1 MMKKWSKAGIVCA
14 AVLAASMA
22 MTACGGKTAETGNT
36 GEAGSTGA
44 AGTEKAADVKTPEA
58 SKASGETAKLSFSW
72 WGNDDRHQA
81 TQNAIDAF
89 NAAHAGAIEVTGEPS
104 GFGNLE
110 ETFATRYAGGTAA
123 DVMTV
128 NYPWVIQYSPN
139 GEGFYDLDQVKD
151 IFDFSQY
158 DEGFLEFGKTGGKM
172 QAVPYG
178 QNTLGLYVNKSAFDR
193 AGITELP
200 KTFEEYKEAAKIFTQ
215 QDPNTYMIVS
225 PTFRFAAVYY
235 LQQKTGKG
243 EFAED
248 LSMNYT
254 VDDYKEALLWY
265 KDLADAHV
273 FCSRKDYIE
282 NVGNDPVS
290 VAQNAKYINGGYVG
304 VLEWTG
310 GIASNAKTLEDKGDE
325 LVVAPLPVIEGA
337 AFEGT
342 MAKPSLLFA
351 ISKDTKNPKEAA
363 EFLQYILNDPE
374 GTKLM
379 GSTRGMV
386 ASRAAKASLEADG
399 QIEGAVKQAYD
410 FTDEAK
416 VINNS
421 PIFENAVFTNSY
433 ESNYEKFE
441 FGKSTAEEAAQ
452 AIFDATSEQ
461 VAKLKQDYGK

>member
-158 DEGFLEFGKTGGKM
+158 DEG
-172 QAVPYG
+172 
-178 QNTLGLYVNKSAFDR
+178 
-193 AGITELP
+193 
-200 KTFEEYKEAAKIFTQ
+200 
-215 QDPNTYMIVS
+215 
-225 PTFRFAAVYY
+225 
-235 LQQKTGKG
+235 
-243 EFAED
+243 
-248 LSMNYT
+248 
-254 VDDYKEALLWY
+254 
-265 KDLADAHV
+265 
-273 FCSRKDYIE
+273 
-282 NVGNDPVS
+282 
-290 VAQNAKYINGGYVG
+290 
-304 VLEWTG
+304 
-310 GIASNAKTLEDKGDE
+310 
-325 LVVAPLPVIEGA
+325 
-337 AFEGT
+337 
-342 MAKPSLLFA
+342 LFA
-351 ISKDTKNPKEAA
+351 NARAIA
-363 EFLQYILNDPE
+363 
-374 GTKLM
+374 
-379 GSTRGMV
+379 TR
-386 ASRAAKASLEADG
+386 
-399 QIEGAVKQAYD
+399 
-410 FTDEAK
+410 
-416 VINNS
+416 
-421 PIFENAVFTNSY
+421 
-433 ESNYEKFE
+433 
-441 FGKSTAEEAAQ
+441 
-452 AIFDATSEQ
+452 
-461 VAKLKQDYGK
+461 

>member
-1 MMKKWSKAGIVCA
+1 MKKWSKAGIVCA

-36 GEAGSTGA
+36 GEEGSTGA
-44 AGTEKAADVKTPEA
+44 AGTEKAADEKTPEA
-58 SKASGETAKLSFSW
+58 SKSSGETVKLSFSW

-89 NAAHAGAIEVTGEPS
+89 NAAHAGAIEVNGEPS

-139 GEGFYDLDQVKD
+139 GDGFYDFDQVKD
-151 IFDFSQY
+151 IIDFSQY

-200 KTFEEYKEAAKIFTQ
+200 TTFEEYKKAAEIFTQ
-215 QDPNTYMIVS
+215 QDPNAYMIVS

-282 NVGNDPVS
+282 NVGNEPVS
-290 VAQNAKYINGGYVG
+290 IAQNAKYINGGYAG

-325 LVVAPLPVIEGA
+325 LVVAPLPVIDGA
-337 AFEGT
+337 VFEGT

-351 ISKDTKNPKEAA
+351 ISRDSKNPKEAA

-399 QIEGAVKQAYD
+399 QITGAVKQAYD
-410 FTDEAK
+410 FTDAAK

-421 PIFENAVFTNSY
+421 PIFENAIFTNSY

>member
-1 MMKKWSKAGIVCA
+1 MKRLKGTGLILAG
-14 AVLAASMA
+14 VLAASMA
-22 MTACGGKTAETGNT
+22 VTGCGGSKTAD
-36 GEAGSTGA
+36 TGA
-44 AGTEKAADVKTPEA
+44 AGTEKPVTAEAADKG
-58 SKASGETAKLSFSW
+58 KSGEAVELNFSW

-89 NAAHAGAIEVTGEPS
+89 NTAHAGAIKVTGEPS

-123 DVMTV
+123 DIMTV
-128 NYPWVIQYSPN
+128 NYPWLFQYSPD

-151 IFDFSQY
+151 IIDLSQY
-158 DEGFLEFGKTGGKM
+158 DTGFLEFGRTGGKM
-172 QAVPYG
+172 QAIPYG
-178 QNTLGLYVNKSAFDR
+178 QNTLGFYVNKSAYDR

-200 KTFEEYKEAAKIFTQ
+200 KTFEEYKEAAKIITK
-215 QDPNTYMIVS
+215 DNPNAYLFVS

-243 EFAED
+243 EFADD

-254 VDDYKEALLWY
+254 VDDYKEAMLWF

-290 VAQNAKYINGGYVG
+290 IAQNAKYINGGYLG
-304 VLEWTG
+304 ALEWTG

-325 LVVAPLPVIEGA
+325 LAVAPLPVIEGA
-337 AFEGT
+337 VFKGT

-351 ISKDTKNPKEAA
+351 ISKDSKNPKEAA

-386 ASRAAKASLEADG
+386 ASKAAKASLEAEG
-399 QIEGAVKQAYD
+399 QISGAVKQAYD
-410 FTDEAK
+410 FTDEAE

-421 PIFENAVFTNSY
+421 PIFENATFTNAY

-452 AIFDATSEQ
+452 AVFDVISEEIG
-461 VAKLKQDYGK
+461 KLK

>member
-1 MMKKWSKAGIVCA
+1 MKKWSKAGIVCA

-36 GEAGSTGA
+36 GEEGSTGA
-44 AGTEKAADVKTPEA
+44 AGTEKAADEKTPEA
-58 SKASGETAKLSFSW
+58 SKSSGETVKLSFSW

-139 GEGFYDLDQVKD
+139 GDGFYDLDQVKD
-151 IFDFSQY
+151 IIDFSQY

-200 KTFEEYKEAAKIFTQ
+200 TTFEEYKKAAEIFTQ
-215 QDPNTYMIVS
+215 QDPNAYMIVS

-282 NVGNDPVS
+282 NVGNEPVS
-290 VAQNAKYINGGYVG
+290 IAQNAKYINGGYAG

-325 LVVAPLPVIEGA
+325 LVVAPLPVIDGA
-337 AFEGT
+337 VFEGT

-351 ISKDTKNPKEAA
+351 ISRDSKNPKEAA

-399 QIEGAVKQAYD
+399 QITGAVKQAYD
-410 FTDEAK
+410 FTDAAK

-421 PIFENAVFTNSY
+421 PIFELQN
-433 ESNYEKFE
+433 
-441 FGKSTAEEAAQ
+441 
-452 AIFDATSEQ
+452 
-461 VAKLKQDYGK
+461 

>member
-1 MMKKWSKAGIVCA
+1 MKKWSKAGIVCA

-200 KTFEEYKEAAKIFTQ
+200 TTFEEYKKAAEIFTQ
-215 QDPNTYMIVS
+215 QDPNAYMIVS

-254 VDDYKEALLWY
+254 VDDYK
-265 KDLADAHV
+265 DLADAHV

-282 NVGNDPVS
+282 NVGNEPVS
-290 VAQNAKYINGGYVG
+290 IAQNAKYINGGYAG

-325 LVVAPLPVIEGA
+325 LVVAPLPVIDGA
-337 AFEGT
+337 VFEGT

-351 ISKDTKNPKEAA
+351 ISRDSKNPKEAA

-399 QIEGAVKQAYD
+399 QITGAVKQAYD
-410 FTDEAK
+410 FTDAAK

-421 PIFENAVFTNSY
+421 PIFENAIFTNSY

>member
-1 MMKKWSKAGIVCA
+1 MKKWSKAGIVCA

-44 AGTEKAADVKTPEA
+44 AGTEKAVDEKTPEA
-58 SKASGETAKLSFSW
+58 SKSSGETVKLSFSW

-139 GEGFYDLDQVKD
+139 GDGFYDLDQVKD
-151 IFDFSQY
+151 IIDFSQY

-200 KTFEEYKEAAKIFTQ
+200 TTFEEYKKAAEIFTQ
-215 QDPNTYMIVS
+215 QDPNAYMIVS

-282 NVGNDPVS
+282 NVGNEPVS
-290 VAQNAKYINGGYVG
+290 IAQNAKYINGGYAG

-325 LVVAPLPVIEGA
+325 LVVAPLPVIDGA
-337 AFEGT
+337 VFEGT

-351 ISKDTKNPKEAA
+351 ISKDSKNPKEAA

-386 ASRAAKASLEADG
+386 ASKAAKASLEADG
-399 QIEGAVKQAYD
+399 QITGAVKQAYD
-410 FTDEAK
+410 FTDVAK

-421 PIFENAVFTNSY
+421 PIFENAIFTNSY

-452 AIFDATSEQ
+452 AIFDATNEQ

>member
-1 MMKKWSKAGIVCA
+1 MKGWSKAGIGCA
-14 AVLAASMA
+14 TILASSMA

-44 AGTEKAADVKTPEA
+44 AGTEKAADEKTPEA
-58 SKASGETAKLSFSW
+58 SKSSGETVKLSFSW

-139 GEGFYDLDQVKD
+139 GDGFYDLDQVKD
-151 IFDFSQY
+151 IIDFSQY

-200 KTFEEYKEAAKIFTQ
+200 TTFEEYKKAAEIFTQ
-215 QDPNTYMIVS
+215 QDPNAYMIVS

-282 NVGNDPVS
+282 NVGNEPVS
-290 VAQNAKYINGGYVG
+290 IAQNAKYINGGYAG

-325 LVVAPLPVIEGA
+325 LVVAPLPVIDGA
-337 AFEGT
+337 VFEGT

-351 ISKDTKNPKEAA
+351 ISRDSKNPKEAA

-399 QIEGAVKQAYD
+399 QITGAVKQAYD
-410 FTDEAK
+410 FTDVAK

-421 PIFENAVFTNSY
+421 PIFENAIFTNSY

>member
-1 MMKKWSKAGIVCA
+1 MKKWSKAGIVCA

-36 GEAGSTGA
+36 GEEGSTGA
-44 AGTEKAADVKTPEA
+44 AGTEKAADEKTPEA
-58 SKASGETAKLSFSW
+58 SKSSGETVKLSFSW

-139 GEGFYDLDQVKD
+139 GDGFYDLDQVKD
-151 IFDFSQY
+151 IIDFSQY

-200 KTFEEYKEAAKIFTQ
+200 TTFEEYKKAAEIFTQ
-215 QDPNTYMIVS
+215 QDPNAYMIVS

-282 NVGNDPVS
+282 NVGNEPVS
-290 VAQNAKYINGGYVG
+290 IAQNAKYINGGYAG

-325 LVVAPLPVIEGA
+325 LVVAPLPVIDGA
-337 AFEGT
+337 VFEGT

-351 ISKDTKNPKEAA
+351 ISRDSKNPKEAA

-374 GTKLM
+374 GTKLR
-379 GSTRGMV
+379 STRGMV

-399 QIEGAVKQAYD
+399 QITGAVKQAYD
-410 FTDEAK
+410 FTDAAK

-421 PIFENAVFTNSY
+421 PIFENAIFTNSY

>member
-1 MMKKWSKAGIVCA
+1 MKKWSKAGIVCA

-200 KTFEEYKEAAKIFTQ
+200 TTFEEYKKAAEIFTQ
-215 QDPNTYMIVS
+215 QDPNAYMIVS

-254 VDDYKEALLWY
+254 VDDYKEAILWY

-282 NVGNDPVS
+282 NVGNEPVS
-290 VAQNAKYINGGYVG
+290 IAQNAKYINGSYVG

-325 LVVAPLPVIEGA
+325 LVVAPLPVIDGA
-337 AFEGT
+337 VFEGT
-342 MAKPSLLFA
+342 MQSPGIPRIQRKRLNFYS
-351 ISKDTKNPKEAA
+351 IS
-363 EFLQYILNDPE
+363 
-374 GTKLM
+374 
-379 GSTRGMV
+379 
-386 ASRAAKASLEADG
+386 
-399 QIEGAVKQAYD
+399 
-410 FTDEAK
+410 
-416 VINNS
+416 
-421 PIFENAVFTNSY
+421 
-433 ESNYEKFE
+433 
-441 FGKSTAEEAAQ
+441 
-452 AIFDATSEQ
+452 
-461 VAKLKQDYGK
+461 

>member
-1 MMKKWSKAGIVCA
+1 MKKWSKAGIVCA

-44 AGTEKAADVKTPEA
+44 AGTEKAADEKTPEA
-58 SKASGETAKLSFSW
+58 SKSSGETVKLSFSW

-139 GEGFYDLDQVKD
+139 GDGFYDLDQVKD
-151 IFDFSQY
+151 IIDFSQY

-200 KTFEEYKEAAKIFTQ
+200 TTFEEYKKAAEIFTQ
-215 QDPNTYMIVS
+215 QDPNAYMIVS

-282 NVGNDPVS
+282 NVGNEPVS
-290 VAQNAKYINGGYVG
+290 IAQNAKYINGGYAG

-325 LVVAPLPVIEGA
+325 LVVAPLPVIDGA
-337 AFEGT
+337 VFEGT

-351 ISKDTKNPKEAA
+351 ISRDSKNPKEAA

-399 QIEGAVKQAYD
+399 QITGAVKQAYD
-410 FTDEAK
+410 FTDVAK

-421 PIFENAVFTNSY
+421 PIFELSL
-433 ESNYEKFE
+433 
-441 FGKSTAEEAAQ
+441 
-452 AIFDATSEQ
+452 IHI
-461 VAKLKQDYGK
+461 

>member
-1 MMKKWSKAGIVCA
+1 MKKWSKAGIVCA

-44 AGTEKAADVKTPEA
+44 AGTEKAADEKTPEA
-58 SKASGETAKLSFSW
+58 SKSSGETVKLSFSW

-139 GEGFYDLDQVKD
+139 GDGFYDLDQVKD
-151 IFDFSQY
+151 IIDFSQY

-200 KTFEEYKEAAKIFTQ
+200 TTFEEYKKAAEIFTQ
-215 QDPNTYMIVS
+215 QDPNAYMIVS

-273 FCSRKDYIE
+273 FCSRKDIYRE
-282 NVGNDPVS
+282 C
-290 VAQNAKYINGGYVG
+290 
-304 VLEWTG
+304 
-310 GIASNAKTLEDKGDE
+310 
-325 LVVAPLPVIEGA
+325 
-337 AFEGT
+337 
-342 MAKPSLLFA
+342 
-351 ISKDTKNPKEAA
+351 
-363 EFLQYILNDPE
+363 
-374 GTKLM
+374 
-379 GSTRGMV
+379 
-386 ASRAAKASLEADG
+386 G
-399 QIEGAVKQAYD
+399 Q
-410 FTDEAK
+410 
-416 VINNS
+416 
-421 PIFENAVFTNSY
+421 
-433 ESNYEKFE
+433 
-441 FGKSTAEEAAQ
+441 
-452 AIFDATSEQ
+452 
-461 VAKLKQDYGK
+461 

>member
-1 MMKKWSKAGIVCA
+1 MKKWSKAGIVCA

-44 AGTEKAADVKTPEA
+44 AGTEKAADGKTPEA

-89 NAAHAGAIEVTGEPS
+89 NAAHAGAIEVT
-104 GFGNLE
+104 
-110 ETFATRYAGGTAA
+110 FAPRYAGGTAA

-200 KTFEEYKEAAKIFTQ
+200 TTFEEYKEAAEIFTQ
-215 QDPNTYMIVS
+215 QDPNAYMIVS

-282 NVGNDPVS
+282 NVGNEPVS
-290 VAQNAKYINGGYVG
+290 IAQNAKYINGGYAG

-325 LVVAPLPVIEGA
+325 LVVAPLPVIDGA
-337 AFEGT
+337 VFEGT

-351 ISKDTKNPKEAA
+351 ISRDSRNPKEAA

-399 QIEGAVKQAYD
+399 QITGAVKQAYD
-410 FTDEAK
+410 FTDAAK

-421 PIFENAVFTNSY
+421 PIFENAIFTNSY

>member
-1 MMKKWSKAGIVCA
+1 MKKWSKAGIVCA

-36 GEAGSTGA
+36 GEEGSTGA
-44 AGTEKAADVKTPEA
+44 AGTEKAADEKTPEA
-58 SKASGETAKLSFSW
+58 SKSSGETVKLSFSW

-139 GEGFYDLDQVKD
+139 GDGFYDLDQVKD
-151 IFDFSQY
+151 IIDFSQY

-200 KTFEEYKEAAKIFTQ
+200 TTFEEYKKAAEIFTQ
-215 QDPNTYMIVS
+215 QDPNAYMIVS

-273 FCSRKDYIE
+273 FCARKDYIE
-282 NVGNDPVS
+282 NVGNEPVS
-290 VAQNAKYINGGYVG
+290 IAQNAKYINGGYAG

-310 GIASNAKTLEDKGDE
+310 GIASNAKTLEYKGDE
-325 LVVAPLPVIEGA
+325 LVVAPLPVIDGA
-337 AFEGT
+337 VFEGT

-351 ISKDTKNPKEAA
+351 ISRDSKNPKEAA

-399 QIEGAVKQAYD
+399 QITGAVKQAYD
-410 FTDEAK
+410 FTDAAK

-421 PIFENAVFTNSY
+421 PIFENAIFTNSY

>member
-1 MMKKWSKAGIVCA
+1 MKKWSKAGIVCA

-44 AGTEKAADVKTPEA
+44 AGTEKAADEKTPEA
-58 SKASGETAKLSFSW
+58 SKSSGETVKLSFSW

-89 NAAHAGAIEVTGEPS
+89 NAAHAGAIEVNGEPS

-139 GEGFYDLDQVKD
+139 GDGFYDFDQVKD
-151 IFDFSQY
+151 IIDFSQY

-200 KTFEEYKEAAKIFTQ
+200 TTFEEYKKAAEIFTQ
-215 QDPNTYMIVS
+215 QDPNAYMIVS

-282 NVGNDPVS
+282 NVGNEPVS
-290 VAQNAKYINGGYVG
+290 IAQNAKYINGGYAG

-325 LVVAPLPVIEGA
+325 LVVAPLPVIDGA
-337 AFEGT
+337 VFEGT

-351 ISKDTKNPKEAA
+351 ISRDSKNPKEAA

-399 QIEGAVKQAYD
+399 QITGAVKQAYD
-410 FTDEAK
+410 FTDVAK

-421 PIFENAVFTNSY
+421 PIFENAILTNSY

>member
-1 MMKKWSKAGIVCA
+1 MKKWSKAGIVCA

-44 AGTEKAADVKTPEA
+44 AGTEKAVDEKTPEA
-58 SKASGETAKLSFSW
+58 SKSSGETVKLSFSW

-139 GEGFYDLDQVKD
+139 GDGFYDLDQVKD
-151 IFDFSQY
+151 IIDFSQY

-200 KTFEEYKEAAKIFTQ
+200 TTFEEYKKAAEIFTQ
-215 QDPNTYMIVS
+215 QDPNAYMIVS

-282 NVGNDPVS
+282 NVGNEPVS
-290 VAQNAKYINGGYVG
+290 IAQNAKYINGGYAG

-325 LVVAPLPVIEGA
+325 LVVAPLPVIDGA
-337 AFEGT
+337 VFEGT

-351 ISKDTKNPKEAA
+351 ISKDSKNPKEAA

-374 GTKLM
+374 GPKLM

-386 ASRAAKASLEADG
+386 ASKAAKASLEADG
-399 QIEGAVKQAYD
+399 QITGAVKQAYD
-410 FTDEAK
+410 FTDVAK

-421 PIFENAVFTNSY
+421 PIFENAIFTNSY

-452 AIFDATSEQ
+452 AIFDATNEQ

>member
-1 MMKKWSKAGIVCA
+1 MKKWSKAGIVCA

-44 AGTEKAADVKTPEA
+44 AGTEKAADEKTPEA
-58 SKASGETAKLSFSW
+58 SKSSGETVKLSFSW

-139 GEGFYDLDQVKD
+139 GDGFYDLDQVKD
-151 IFDFSQY
+151 IIDFSQY

-200 KTFEEYKEAAKIFTQ
+200 TTFEENKKAAEIFTQ
-215 QDPNTYMIVS
+215 QDPNAYMIVS

-282 NVGNDPVS
+282 NVGNEPVS
-290 VAQNAKYINGGYVG
+290 IAQNAKYINGGYAG

-325 LVVAPLPVIEGA
+325 LVVAPLPVIDGA
-337 AFEGT
+337 VFEGT

-351 ISKDTKNPKEAA
+351 ISRDSKNPKEAA

-399 QIEGAVKQAYD
+399 QITGAVKQAYD
-410 FTDEAK
+410 FTDVAK

-421 PIFENAVFTNSY
+421 PIFENAIFTNSY